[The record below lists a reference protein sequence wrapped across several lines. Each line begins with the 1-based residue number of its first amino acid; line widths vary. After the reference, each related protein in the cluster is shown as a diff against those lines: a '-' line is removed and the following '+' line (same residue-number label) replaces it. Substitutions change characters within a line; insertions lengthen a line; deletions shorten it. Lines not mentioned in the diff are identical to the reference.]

1 MNSKYFSNVL
11 VISFAIFSFSFFSTS
26 IVKAECDGGVADGT
40 LDKIEICDRGIAGGV
55 MTTNVQARGGA
66 MTCADL
72 GDTDP
77 ATAGTALWC
86 TTNCTIDTNHTGN
99 ECSGGYNVGTAPD
112 DAPTDFDD
120 ALLKI
125 INWILGF
132 AASIATLAL
141 VWGGFQYMTSAG
153 DESRAEN
160 GKKTISYGLIGLA
173 VAGIAFAIVN
183 VIVATILA

>member
-1 MNSKYFSNVL
+1 MNSKYLSNVF
-11 VISFAIFSFSFFSTS
+11 VISFIIFSFSFFNTST
-26 IVKAECDGGVADGT
+26 VNAECGTTVGT
-40 LDKIEICDRGIAGGV
+40 LEKMEICDVGAVAAAI
-55 MTTNVQARGGA
+55 TTNVQARGGA

-99 ECSGGYNVGTAPD
+99 VCSGGYNVGTAPD

-125 INWILGF
+125 INWVLGF

-183 VIVATILA
+183 VIVATILT

>member
-1 MNSKYFSNVL
+1 MNSKYFSNIL

-26 IVKAECDGGVADGT
+26 VVKAECDGGVANGT
-40 LDKIEICDRGIAGGV
+40 LHKIEICDVGAVAAII
-55 MTTNVQARGGA
+55 TTNVQARGGA

-72 GDTDP
+72 GDTS
-77 ATAGTALWC
+77 ATAAGTTLWC
-86 TTNCTIDTNHTGN
+86 TTDCTIDTSYPLHV
-99 ECSGGYNVGTAPD
+99 CFGGYNIGTAPD

-141 VWGGFQYMTSAG
+141 VWGGFQYMTSVG
-153 DESRAEN
+153 DESKAEN

-183 VIVATILA
+183 VIVTTILS

>member
-11 VISFAIFSFSFFSTS
+11 IISFTIFSFSFFSTS
-26 IVKAECDGGVADGT
+26 LVKAECGSTVGT
-40 LDKIEICDRGIAGGV
+40 LEKIEICDVGAAAAAI
-55 MTTNVQARGGA
+55 TTNVQARGGA

-72 GDTDP
+72 GDTS
-77 ATAGTALWC
+77 ATAAATVLWC
-86 TTNCTIDTNHTGN
+86 TADCTIDTNHVGN
-99 ECSGGYNVGTAPD
+99 VCFGGYNIGTAPD

-125 INWILGF
+125 INWVLGF

-153 DESRAEN
+153 DESKAEN
-160 GKKTISYGLIGLA
+160 GKKTISYGLIGLFI
-173 VAGIAFAIVN
+173 AGIAFAIVN